1 MFSLTVVSNHEYRA
15 TNVFM
20 VSYKGALLPY
30 ITRGEVHFFKL
41 FLEVFLQIKTH
52 HKRQGDTMNT
62 LKVGDPAPDF
72 CLTNQ
77 SGEDICISEFS
88 GKERVLVYFYPKA
101 STPG

>member
-1 MFSLTVVSNHEYRA
+1 
-15 TNVFM
+15 
-20 VSYKGALLPY
+20 
-30 ITRGEVHFFKL
+30 
-41 FLEVFLQIKTH
+41 
-52 HKRQGDTMNT
+52 MNT